1 MAAPLKFFSR
11 DSDTGTWLMVAVFT
25 AVLVSLYLLGNSADN
40 LERFGRVNDYLLIID
55 AILTLVVFWMVAVN
69 AWRLFGDLRSGV
81 AGSRLTVR
89 LVILLTLTA
98 LIPVSIIYVF
108 SVRFLR
114 SGIDSWFNVQVEQAL
129 DSALVLSREAIGDE
143 IREIQRRATQI
154 SRRLAEVETEELV
167 PALSGALGAFNA
179 YELNLRGR
187 QGGLVLSASDGFG
200 FPSSGLG
207 ASVVAQV
214 LSGDTVV
221 EIEESERDGLMILVL
236 TPFLDTQPMRDI
248 HVLEARFTL
257 DARRRQLGEEVQSTF
272 QRYQQLTFMREPLKF
287 SFVVTLSLI
296 LALSVLAAIWI
307 AFRLARSLMRP
318 VHNLAQGTL
327 AVSQGDFSQRLPPG
341 GRDELGF
348 LVNSFNEMVSQL
360 KTARDDADR
369 SQAEVE
375 QQRAFLQAV
384 VGRISTGVLTLDDQA
399 RPRTINTA
407 GVTMLGHDPDE
418 IIGMNMRD
426 AVTGNGAYASLARAA
441 LPHLAV
447 GEATWQENI
456 DLPTARGTRTLV
468 CRGAKMDVAEGGHVL
483 VVDDISPIIRA
494 ERDAAWSEVARR
506 LAHEIKNPLTP
517 IQLSA
522 ERLRHRYMET
532 LGDDARVL
540 DRATRTIVE
549 QVESMKSMVKAF
561 AEYADTPA
569 LHFTDVD
576 LGFLL
581 EDVVELYRG
590 VPSGRSIEMTAPE
603 NLPRIN
609 GDEGRLRQLLH
620 NIIKNALEAQEDM
633 AHSRV
638 ELSLSVTDDQSSVM
652 LRLRDHGPG
661 FDLGRIDRIFEPY
674 VTGKTRGTGLG
685 LAIVKQI
692 VTEHDGDIE
701 LGNADTGGA
710 VISLRFPLLPS
721 LEKTHDG

>member
-1 MAAPLKFFSR
+1 MASPLKFSR
-11 DSDTGTWLMVAVFT
+11 DGDLATWLMVALFA
-25 AVLVSLYLLGNSADN
+25 AVLLLLYLLGNSADN
-40 LERFGRVNDYLLIID
+40 LERFGRVNDYLLLVD
-55 AILTLVVFWMVAVN
+55 ALLTLAVFWMVAAN

-98 LIPVSIIYVF
+98 LIPVMIIYVF

-129 DSALVLSREAIGDE
+129 DSALVLSRESVGDE
-143 IREIQRRATQI
+143 IREIQRRANRI
-154 SRRLAEVETEELV
+154 ALRLSDIDQDVLV
-167 PALSGALGAFNA
+167 PAMSGALGAFNA
-179 YELNLRGR
+179 RELNLRGR
-187 QGGLVLSASDGFG
+187 QGQLELSVSEEFD
-200 FPSSGLG
+200 FP
-207 ASVVAQV
+207 ASVLPASIVAQV
-214 LSGDTVV
+214 LSGETLV
-221 EIEESERDGLMILVL
+221 EIEEHERDGLSIRVL
-236 TPFLDTQPMRDI
+236 TPLPDNRQIRSDLL
-248 HVLEARFTL
+248 LEARFAL
-257 DARRRQLGEEVQSTF
+257 DERRRQLGEEVQSTF

-287 SFVVTLSLI
+287 SFVVTLSMVLV
-296 LALSVLAAIWI
+296 LSVLAAIWI

-318 VHNLAQGTL
+318 VHNLARGTL

-348 LVNSFNEMVSQL
+348 LVKSFNQMVSQL
-360 KTARDDADR
+360 QNARENADR

-399 RPRTINTA
+399 RTRTINSA
-407 GVTMLGHDPDE
+407 GAAMLGQRAEE
-418 IIGMNMRD
+418 IIDMSMRD
-426 AVTGNGAYASLARAA
+426 AVAGSGAYSLLARVA
-441 LPHLAV
+441 LPHLVVA
-447 GEATWQENI
+447 EPTWQENI
-456 DLPTARGTRTLV
+456 DLPTEKGTRTLV
-468 CRGAKMDVAEGGHVL
+468 CRGATIDVAGGGYVL

-522 ERLRHRYMET
+522 ERLRHRYLEN

-561 AEYADTPA
+561 AEYADAPA
-569 LHFTDVD
+569 LHFSEVD
-576 LGFLL
+576 LEALIG
-581 EDVVELYRG
+581 DVAELYRG
-590 VPSGRSIEMTAPE
+590 VPSGRAIALHCAAD
-603 NLPRIN
+603 LPLIN

-620 NIIKNALEAQEDM
+620 NVIKNALEAQEGQPFARLDVWLD
-633 AHSRV
+633 HDEGRRN
-638 ELSLSVTDDQSSVM
+638 LL
-652 LRLRDHGPG
+652 LRFRDRGPG

-674 VTGKTRGTGLG
+674 VTGKARGTGLG

-692 VTEHDGDIE
+692 VTEHHGDIE
-701 LGNADTGGA
+701 LSNAEGGGA
-710 VISLRFPLLPS
+710 EIKIRLPV
-721 LEKTHDG
+721 LTGWEEA

>member
-1 MAAPLKFFSR
+1 MATPVKIAR
-11 DSDTGTWLMVAVFT
+11 EGDTGTWLMVAVFA
-25 AVLVSLYLLGNSADN
+25 AVLLSLYLLGNSADN
-40 LERFGRVNDYLLIID
+40 MERFGRVNDYLLVID
-55 AILTLVVFWMVAVN
+55 ALLTLVVFWMVAVN

-98 LIPVSIIYVF
+98 LIPVTIIYVF

-129 DSALVLSREAIGDE
+129 DSALVLSRESVGDE
-143 IREIQRRATQI
+143 IREIQRRANQI
-154 SRRLAEVETEELV
+154 ASRLADLESDVLV
-167 PALSGALGAFNA
+167 PAMSGALGAFNA
-179 YELNLRGR
+179 RELNLRGR
-187 QGGLVLSASDGFG
+187 QGELEVSVSDGFG
-200 FPSSGLG
+200 FPTNSL
-207 ASVVAQV
+207 AAPVVAQV
-214 LSGDTVV
+214 LSGETLV
-221 EIEESERDGLMILVL
+221 EIEEHEQDGLSIRVL
-236 TPFLDTQPMRDI
+236 TPLSDNRQLRSAFL
-248 HVLEARFTL
+248 LEARFAL
-257 DARRRQLGEEVQSTF
+257 DERRRQLGEEVQSTF

-287 SFVVTLSLI
+287 SFVATLSLI

-318 VHNLAQGTL
+318 VHNLAEGTL

-348 LVNSFNEMVSQL
+348 LVNSFNQMVSQL
-360 KTARDDADR
+360 QSARDQADS

-375 QQRAFLQAV
+375 QQRAYLQAV

-399 RPRTINTA
+399 RPRTINDA
-407 GVTMLGHDPDE
+407 GAAMLGQDPDE
-418 IIGMNMRD
+418 IIGMTMRD
-426 AVTGNGAYASLARAA
+426 AVSGSGAYASLARVA

-447 GEATWQENI
+447 GEPTWQENV

-468 CRGAKMDVAEGGHVL
+468 CRGAKMDVAGGGHVL
-483 VVDDISPIIRA
+483 VVDDISPIVRA

-522 ERLRHRYMET
+522 ERLRHRYLET

-569 LHFTDVD
+569 LQFTDVD
-576 LGFLL
+576 LSVLL
-581 EDVVELYRG
+581 GDVVELYRG
-590 VPSGRSIEMTAPE
+590 LPSGRDIKLSCADG
-603 NLPRIN
+603 LPAIN

-620 NIIKNALEAQEDM
+620 NLVKNALEAQEGQPFARVDIWLESTD
-633 AHSRV
+633 AGRSV
-638 ELSLSVTDDQSSVM
+638 EL
-652 LRLRDHGPG
+652 RIRDRGPG

-674 VTGKTRGTGLG
+674 VTGKVRGTGLG

-692 VTEHDGDIE
+692 VTEHDGDID
-701 LGNADTGGA
+701 LGNAEGGGA
-710 VISLRFPLLPS
+710 VITVRFPVLA
-721 LEKTHDG
+721 G

>member
-1 MAAPLKFFSR
+1 MASPLKPSR
-11 DSDTGTWLMVAVFT
+11 DGEMATWLMVALFA
-25 AVLVSLYLLGNSADN
+25 AVLLSLYLLGNSADN
-40 LERFGRVNDYLLIID
+40 MERFGRINDYLLIVD
-55 AILTLVVFWMVAVN
+55 ALLILVVFWMVAVN
-69 AWRLFGDLRSGV
+69 AWRLFGDLRSGR

-98 LIPVSIIYVF
+98 LIPVTIIYVF

-129 DSALVLSREAIGDE
+129 DSALILSRESVGDE
-143 IREIQRRATQI
+143 IREIQRRANQI
-154 SRRLAEVETEELV
+154 ASSLADIDPDVLV
-167 PALSGALGAFNA
+167 PAMSGALGAFNA
-179 YELNLRGR
+179 RELNLRGR
-187 QGGLVLSASDGFG
+187 QGELELSVSDGFE
-200 FPSSGLG
+200 FPTNSLP
-207 ASVVAQV
+207 ATVVAQI
-214 LSGDTVV
+214 LSGETLV
-221 EIEESERDGLMILVL
+221 EIEEHERDGLSIRVL
-236 TPFLDTQPMRDI
+236 TPLSDNRRLSTAFL
-248 HVLEARFTL
+248 LEARFAL
-257 DARRRQLGEEVQSTF
+257 DERRRALGEDVQTTF

-287 SFVVTLSLI
+287 SFVVTLSMV

-318 VHNLAQGTL
+318 VHNLAEGTL

-360 KTARDDADR
+360 QNARDHADR

-399 RPRTINTA
+399 RPRTINSA
-407 GVTMLGHDPDE
+407 GVAMLGQEADE

-426 AVTGNGAYASLARAA
+426 AVTGNGAYASLARIA

-447 GEATWQENI
+447 GEPTWQENI
-456 DLPTARGTRTLV
+456 DLPTVKGTRTLV
-468 CRGAKMDVAEGGHVL
+468 CRGAKMDVAGGGHVL

-522 ERLRHRYMET
+522 ERLRHRYLES
-532 LGDDARVL
+532 LDDDARVL
-540 DRATRTIVE
+540 DRATRTIIE

-569 LHFTDVD
+569 LNFSDVD
-576 LGFLL
+576 LAALIS
-581 EDVVELYRG
+581 DVVELYRG
-590 VPSGRSIEMTAPE
+590 LPSGGAIRLDCAER
-603 NLPRIN
+603 LPSIN

-620 NIIKNALEAQEDM
+620 NLIKNALEAQEGQPF
-633 AHSRV
+633 SRV
-638 ELSLSVTDDQSSVM
+638 DIWLDHEVSSRSLQ
-652 LRLRDHGPG
+652 LRIRDRGPG

-674 VTGKTRGTGLG
+674 VTGKARGTGLG

-692 VTEHDGDIE
+692 VAEHDGDIE
-701 LGNADTGGA
+701 LGNAEGGGA
-710 VISLRFPLLPS
+710 EITVRLPVLTEWKGS
-721 LEKTHDG
+721 

>member
-1 MAAPLKFFSR
+1 MASPMKFFTR
-11 DSDTGTWLMVAVFT
+11 DSDAGTWFMIAVFT

-40 LERFGRVNDYLLIID
+40 MERFGRVNDYLLIVD
-55 AILTLVVFWMVAVN
+55 ALLTLVVFWMVAVN

-129 DSALVLSREAIGDE
+129 DSALVLSREAVGDE
-143 IREIQRRATQI
+143 VSEMQRRANQI
-154 SRRLAEVETEELV
+154 SQRLASVDSDDLV
-167 PALSGALGAFNA
+167 PALSSALGAYNA
-179 YELNLRGR
+179 SELNLRGR
-187 QGGLVLSASDGFG
+187 EGTLVISVSDGFG
-200 FPSSGLG
+200 FPSSGLD

-214 LSGDTVV
+214 VNGETLVEFEEGGANELS
-221 EIEESERDGLMILVL
+221 IRVL
-236 TPFLDTQPMRDI
+236 SPFLDTQQMQVI
-248 HVLEARFTL
+248 YLLESRFSL
-257 DARRRQLGEEVQSTF
+257 DTRRRQLGEEVQSTF

-287 SFVVTLSLI
+287 SFVVTLSMI

-348 LVNSFNEMVSQL
+348 LVNSFNDMVTQL
-360 KTARDDADR
+360 KSARDDADR

-384 VGRISTGVLTLDDQA
+384 VGRISTGVLTLDAQA
-399 RPRTINTA
+399 RPRTINHA
-407 GVTMLGHDPDE
+407 GVAMLGQESEE

-426 AVTGNGAYASLARAA
+426 AVSGTGAYASLARAA

-447 GEATWQENI
+447 GEAIWQENI

-522 ERLRHRYMET
+522 ERLRHRYLDT

-540 DRATRTIVE
+540 DRATRTIVD

-561 AEYADTPA
+561 AEYADASA
-569 LHFTDVD
+569 LHFAEVD
-576 LGFLL
+576 LAVLL
-581 EDVVELYRG
+581 EGVVELYRG
-590 VPSGRSIEMTAPE
+590 VPTGRAIELRCEPE
-603 NLPRIN
+603 LPPIN

-620 NIIKNALEAQEDM
+620 NLLKNALEAQEGQTE
-633 AHSRV
+633 SRV
-638 ELSLSVTDDQSSVM
+638 ELNLARSQEQPEVNLM
-652 LRLRDHGPG
+652 IRDHGPG
-661 FDLGRIDRIFEPY
+661 FDLGQIDRIFEPY
-674 VTGKTRGTGLG
+674 VTGKARGTGLG

-701 LGNADTGGA
+701 LGNADDGGA
-710 VISLRFPLLPS
+710 VITIRFPLLNA
-721 LEKTHDG
+721 